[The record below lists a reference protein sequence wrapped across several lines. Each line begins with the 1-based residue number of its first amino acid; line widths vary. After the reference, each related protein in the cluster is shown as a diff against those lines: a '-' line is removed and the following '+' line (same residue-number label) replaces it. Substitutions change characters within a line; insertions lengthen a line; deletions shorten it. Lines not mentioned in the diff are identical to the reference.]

1 MPIIDTFWNI
11 VRRLASGRS
20 PFTPDRGHFHHRLL
34 DLGLTHRNAVL
45 LIYALCGI
53 LAVASIVLAES
64 AGTLYAFVMIV
75 VGGGLVLYLFSR
87 RAREALDARSYP
99 EEDGDDD
106 PSAVTAGTDRHR
118 S

>member
-1 MPIIDTFWNI
+1 MPAPND
-11 VRRLASGRS
+11 S
-20 PFTPDRGHFHHRLL
+20 TPRPGQLVPT
-34 DLGLTHRNAVL
+34 LGLFT
-45 LIYALCGI
+45 
-53 LAVASIVLAES
+53 
-64 AGTLYAFVMIV
+64 TVMIV

-106 PSAVTAGTDRHR
+106 PAAVTAGTDRHR